1 MRFTCVR
8 DFETAPNVHIS
19 MQSTT
24 TANKT
29 GKCTYNVTLRKV
41 HANIVAVEKRKVLRI
56 LSVCLWPYLSRMQS
70 ACAIL
75 YCYLLP
81 LFL

>member
-29 GKCTYNVTLRKV
+29 GKFTYNVTLRLV
-41 HANIVAVEKRKVLRI
+41 NTSNFAEEK
-56 LSVCLWPYLSRMQS
+56 Q
-70 ACAIL
+70 
-75 YCYLLP
+75 
-81 LFL
+81 